1 MISREARMDDLL
13 LTNARVLDG
22 LGGELQRATLRLVG
36 RRVAEIEPATDVA
49 SGAGF
54 EVIDLAG
61 KTLMPALVDAHVHL
75 SSYETLPP
83 LLRGEEPRTS
93 ALHYFE
99 LANFARDM
107 VMMGILTVRDVGSM
121 DDHALHLRQA
131 IRLGLSPGPRI
142 LTCARI
148 VSATSPG
155 CRIFTTMYR
164 PADGVDEIRK
174 AVREQLA
181 MGADF
186 VKIMATGARSV
197 VLEDPEPAQ
206 LTREEIRTVV
216 DEAHRLGRR
225 VAAHAEGLEGART
238 AIEEGVDTIEH
249 GLSLHRAPELLNRMA
264 ESDQTLVPTLS
275 TFHDVSEDHA
285 EKYPCALVEQ
295 AKRQREEAYQT
306 LTAAMAAGVRVAMG
320 FDSYPLG
327 ENAREL
333 VHMIEGGLTP
343 MQGIVAATSGSA
355 AALGLEGLGEIRA
368 GAGADLLVVDGD
380 PLEDPSLLLD
390 PERIHLV
397 LQAGSP
403 TGEARRPSRRLARPT
418 YDA

>member
-1 MISREARMDDLL
+1 MIVRRDPIAGSGMISREARMDDLL
-13 LTNARVLDG
+13 LANARVLDG
-22 LGGELQRATLRLVG
+22 LGGELQRATVRLAG
-36 RRVAEIEPATDVA
+36 GRVAEIEPGTDVA
-49 SGAGF
+49 PGAGF
-54 EVIDLAG
+54 EVIDLSG
-61 KTLMPALVDAHVHL
+61 KTLMPALIDAHVHL

-83 LLRGEEPRTS
+83 LLRGEEPRTN

-107 VMMGILTVRDVGSM
+107 IRMGILTVRDVGSM

-164 PADGVDEIRK
+164 PADGIDEIRK

-186 VKIMATGARSV
+186 VKIMATGARSI

-206 LTREEIRTVV
+206 LTRVEIRTVV
-216 DEAHRLGRR
+216 DEAHRLGKR
-225 VAAHAEGLEGART
+225 VAAHAEGLGGTRIAV
-238 AIEEGVDTIEH
+238 EEGVDTIEH
-249 GLSLHRAPELLNRMA
+249 GLSLHRAPELLDRMA
-264 ESDQTLVPTLS
+264 ERGQTLVPTLS

-285 EKYPCALVEQ
+285 EKYPCTLVEQ

-306 LTAAMAAGVRVAMG
+306 LTAAREAGVRVAMG

-327 ENAREL
+327 QNAREL
-333 VHMIEGGLTP
+333 VRMVEGSLSP
-343 MQGIVAATSGSA
+343 MQGIVASTSGSA
-355 AALGLEGLGEIRA
+355 AALGLDGLGELRA
-368 GAGADLLVVDGD
+368 GAVADLLVIDGD

-390 PERIHLV
+390 PGCIHLV
-397 LQAGSP
+397 LQGGNLV
-403 TGEARRPSRRLARPT
+403 GEA
-418 YDA
+418 

>member
-1 MISREARMDDLL
+1 MDDLL
-13 LTNARVLDG
+13 LANARVLDG
-22 LGGELQRATLRLVG
+22 LGGELQRATVRLAG
-36 RRVAEIEPATDVA
+36 GRVAEIEPGTDVA
-49 SGAGF
+49 PGAGF
-54 EVIDLAG
+54 EVIDLSG
-61 KTLMPALVDAHVHL
+61 KTLMPALIDAHVHL

-107 VMMGILTVRDVGSM
+107 IRMGILTVRDVGSM

-216 DEAHRLGRR
+216 DEAHRLGKR
-225 VAAHAEGLEGART
+225 VAAHAEGLGGTRIAV
-238 AIEEGVDTIEH
+238 EEGVDTIEH
-249 GLSLHRAPELLNRMA
+249 GLSLHRAPELLDRMA
-264 ESDQTLVPTLS
+264 ERDQTLVPTLS

-333 VHMIEGGLTP
+333 VRMIEGGLTP

-368 GAGADLLVVDGD
+368 GAVADLLIVDGD

-418 YDA
+418 YDM

>member
-1 MISREARMDDLL
+1 MGELL
-13 LTNARVLDG
+13 LANARVLDG
-22 LGGELQRATLRLVG
+22 LGGEIQNATVRLDDG
-36 RRVAEIEPATDVA
+36 RVAEISPGVNTAA
-49 SGAGF
+49 GQGF
-54 EVIDLAG
+54 ETLDLSG

-75 SSYETLPP
+75 SSYETWPP
-83 LLRGEEPRTS
+83 LLRGEEPR
-93 ALHYFE
+93 ADAVHYFE
-99 LANFARDM
+99 LANFARYLLR
-107 VMMGILTVRDVGSM
+107 MGILTVRDVGSM

-164 PADGVDEIRK
+164 PADGVDEVRK

-206 LTREEIRTVV
+206 LTREEVRTVV
-216 DEAHRLGRR
+216 EEAHRLGKR
-225 VAAHAEGLEGART
+225 VAAHAEGSGGTRIAV
-238 AIEEGVDTIEH
+238 EEGVDTIEH
-249 GLSLHRAPELLNRMA
+249 GLSLHRTPELLELMA
-264 ESDQTLVPTLS
+264 EQDQTLVPTLS

-285 EKYPCALVEQ
+285 EKYPCTLVEQ
-295 AKRQREEAYQT
+295 AKRQREEAYRT
-306 LTAAMAAGVRVAMG
+306 LSAAKKAGVRIAMG

-333 VHMIEGGLTP
+333 VRMVEGGLTP

-355 AALGLEGLGEIRA
+355 AALGLEDLGEVRV
-368 GAGADLLVVDGD
+368 GATADLLVVDGD
-380 PLEDPSLLLD
+380 PLEDPSVLQD
-390 PERIHLV
+390 PARIHLV
-397 LQAGSP
+397 MQAGIP
-403 TGEARRPSRRLARPT
+403 VNAA
-418 YDA
+418 

>member
-1 MISREARMDDLL
+1 MAELL

-22 LGGELQRATLRLVG
+22 LGGAIEHATVRLSG
-36 RRVAEIEPATDVA
+36 ERVVEISPSAGT
-49 SGAGF
+49 SPGPGF
-54 EVIDLAG
+54 EKVDLSG

-83 LLRGEEPRTS
+83 LLRGEEPR
-93 ALHYFE
+93 ADAVHYFE
-99 LANFARDM
+99 LANFARNL
-107 VMMGILTVRDVGSM
+107 VRMGVLTVRDVGSM

-131 IRLGLSPGPRI
+131 IRLGLAPGPRI

-164 PADGVDEIRK
+164 PADGPDEVRK
-174 AVREQLA
+174 ATREQLA

-206 LTREEIRTVV
+206 LTREEVRTVV
-216 DEAHRLGRR
+216 EEAHRLGKR
-225 VAAHAEGLEGART
+225 VAAHAEGSGGTRIAV
-238 AIEEGVDTIEH
+238 EEGVDTIEH
-249 GLSLHRAPELLNRMA
+249 GLSLHRTPRLLALMA
-264 ESDQTLVPTLS
+264 EQDQTLVPTLS
-275 TFHDVSEDHA
+275 TFHNVSEDHA
-285 EKYPCALVEQ
+285 EKYPCTLVEQ
-295 AKRQREEAYQT
+295 AKRQREEAYKT
-306 LTAAMAAGVRVAMG
+306 LIAAREAGVRIAMG

-333 VHMIEGGLTP
+333 VRMVKGGLTP
-343 MQGIVAATSGSA
+343 MQGIVAATSGAA
-355 AALGLEGLGEIRA
+355 AALGLEDVGKIQA
-368 GAGADLLVVDGD
+368 GTAADLLVLDRD
-380 PLEDPSLLLD
+380 PLEDPSVLQD
-390 PERIHLV
+390 PDTIHLV

-403 TGEARRPSRRLARPT
+403 A
-418 YDA
+418 DAA

>member
-1 MISREARMDDLL
+1 MGELL

-22 LGGELQRATLRLVG
+22 LGGEIQNAAVRLDDG
-36 RRVAEIEPATDVA
+36 RVAEISP
-49 SGAGF
+49 GANAVPGQGF
-54 EVIDLAG
+54 ETLDLSG

-83 LLRGEEPRTS
+83 LLRGEEPRVD
-93 ALHYFE
+93 AVHYFE
-99 LANFARDM
+99 LANFAGNLVR
-107 VMMGILTVRDVGSM
+107 MGILTVRDVGSM
-121 DDHALHLRQA
+121 DDHALHLRRA
-131 IRLGLSPGPRI
+131 ILLGLTSGPRI

-216 DEAHRLGRR
+216 EEAHRLGKR
-225 VAAHAEGLEGART
+225 VAAHAEGLGGTRVAV
-238 AIEEGVDTIEH
+238 EEGVDTIEH
-249 GLSLHRAPELLNRMA
+249 GLSLHRTPELLELMA
-264 ESDQTLVPTLS
+264 EQDQTLVPTLS

-285 EKYPCALVEQ
+285 EKYPCTLVEQ
-295 AKRQREEAYQT
+295 AKRQREEAYRT
-306 LTAAMAAGVRVAMG
+306 LNAAREAGVRIAMG

-333 VHMIEGGLTP
+333 VRMVEGGLTP
-343 MQGIVAATSGSA
+343 MQGLVAATSGSA
-355 AALGLEGLGEIRA
+355 AALGLEDVGEVRLGA
-368 GAGADLLVVDGD
+368 TADLLVVDGD
-380 PLEDPSLLLD
+380 PLEDPSVLQD
-390 PERIHLV
+390 PARIHLV
-397 LQAGSP
+397 VQAGIP
-403 TGEARRPSRRLARPT
+403 VNTA
-418 YDA
+418 